1 MYLSKFAI
9 VCALTV
15 CLGSPLF
22 GQQPPGPTIV
32 SLTIPEGFPLGI
44 VLTEK
49 VHFKSNELVRG
60 KITDPVYAF
69 DREVIPAGTEVQ
81 GRVTG
86 FQSAGKLKRIFAMIT
101 GDFTPQRQVEITFET
116 LDFSDGTRIPIQ
128 TSVIGG
134 AEKLIVSGETDKRA
148 LTPTVKDPGADRL
161 KTFLWNLSPYHPQ
174 SVRVGT
180 HFKATLLTALDFG
193 NAVLGPEKLE
203 RIGSQPPAGSTIS
216 ARLVT
221 NVSSDIE
228 VGAPVEALLTEPLF
242 TADHHLI
249 YPVGSKVVGQI
260 ENATEAHKGHH
271 NGKLTVKFTSIMAPE
286 GFAQEATA
294 REIDGSLSAVQVV
307 RNMDD
312 IRITAD
318 GQMRVSESKKR
329 FIGPAYAMVKAGRSI
344 NADSKSFD
352 HALANAFGGKVT
364 KQFAHTNSGFGLTGS
379 VLGAMVPPVGIGLGI
394 FGAARSIYSNFIG
407 RGQDIRLPADTQVQI
422 DLR

>member
-22 GQQPPGPTIV
+22 GQQLPETTVVP
-32 SLTIPEGFPLGI
+32 LTVPQGFPLGI
-44 VLTEK
+44 VVTEK
-49 VHFKSNELVRG
+49 IRFKTNEVVRG
-60 KITDPVYAF
+60 RITDPVYAF
-69 DREVIPAGTEVQ
+69 DREVIPAGTEVE

-86 FQSAGKLKRIFAMIT
+86 FQKAGKLKRIFAMIT

-116 LDFSDGTRIPIQ
+116 LEFSNGTRIPIQ
-128 TSVIGG
+128 TAVIGG
-134 AEKLIVSGETDKRA
+134 AEKLIVSGETGKRS
-148 LTPTVKDPGADRL
+148 LTSSVKSPGSERL
-161 KTFLWNLSPYHPQ
+161 KKFLWNLSPYHPQ
-174 SVRVGT
+174 YVSVGT

-193 NAVLGPEKLE
+193 SAVLGPEKLE
-203 RIGSQPPAGSTIS
+203 QIGSQPSAGSTIS

-221 NVSSDIE
+221 DLSSDIE

-249 YPVGSKVVGQI
+249 FPVGSKVSGQI
-260 ENATEAHKGHH
+260 EAATEAHKGHH
-271 NGKLTVKFTSIMAPE
+271 NGKLMVKFTSIVAPE
-286 GFAQEATA
+286 GLGEETA
-294 REIDGSLSAVQVV
+294 REIDGRLSAVQVV

-312 IRITAD
+312 IRINAD

-329 FIGPAYAMVKAGRSI
+329 FISPAYAMVKAGRAI

-352 HALANAFGGKVT
+352 DALTNAFSSKAT
-364 KQFAHTNSGFGLTGS
+364 KQFTHSGSGFGLTGS
-379 VLGAMVPPVGIGLGI
+379 VLGAMVPPVGIGLGF

-422 DLR
+422 ELR